1 MLIRRMLDQREGHT
15 AIASAVLQRTGERVS
30 HDSIRRYA
38 AHYRFRKQIEQQA
51 RQHTDKFL
59 DQARLQGD
67 EIGELLQAAF
77 LEAFTAA
84 SLSGSLRELNP
95 LHLEAAHR
103 KRRELDLK
111 EKHMLLSER
120 RVEVYEQRFQLDRQ
134 KKQADLDKFNRKA
147 QSGQSLTAEDVRR
160 IKEIYGIYEDI
171 SPDEAETEI
180 HDDDSQE
187 NGQ

>member
-1 MLIRRMLDQREGHT
+1 MLR
-15 AIASAVLQRTGERVS
+15 
-30 HDSIRRYA
+30 
-38 AHYRFRKQIEQQA
+38 
-51 RQHTDKFL
+51 
-59 DQARLQGD
+59 
-67 EIGELLQAAF
+67 AAF

-95 LHLEAAHR
+95 LHLESAHR

-134 KKQADLDKFNRKA
+134 KKQAELDRLHRKA
-147 QSGQSLTAEDVRR
+147 GSGESLTTEEIRR
-160 IKEIYGIYEDI
+160 IHEIYGISEDA
-171 SPDEAETEI
+171 SL
-180 HDDDSQE
+180 DDDSQTGNRPEKHDDDTEE